1 LLPITVDSLTK
12 DFGPVRA
19 VDDVSFELEPGRVV
33 AFTGPNGSGKTT
45 TLRMLLGLVTPTS
58 GQALIGGCRYA
69 ELDEPARRVGA
80 VLETRAF
87 DGARTARDH
96 LRVVAT
102 EARLSPG
109 RVDEVLDLVGLA
121 DAADRRA
128 KGFSL
133 GMGQRLSLGAALMG
147 DPDVLILDE
156 PTNGLD
162 PAGMRWLREL
172 LRGLAAEGRMVIVSS
187 HALAEVQQTADEV
200 LILDGGRLLSHLR
213 TSEVESLEDA
223 FLELTAE
230 PEGDRS

>member
-1 LLPITVDSLTK
+1 LLPITVESLTK
-12 DFGPVRA
+12 DFGAVRA
-19 VDDVSFELEPGRVV
+19 VDDVTFELQPGRVV
-33 AFTGPNGSGKTT
+33 GFTGPNGSGKTT

-58 GQALIGGCRYA
+58 GRALIGGRPYH
-69 ELDEPARRVGA
+69 ELDEPTRRVGA

-87 DGARTARDH
+87 DGGRTARDH

-102 EARLSPG
+102 EARLSLA
-109 RVDEVLDLVGLA
+109 RVDEVLDLVGLS

-133 GMGQRLSLGAALMG
+133 GMGQRLALGAALMG

-162 PAGMRWLREL
+162 PAGIRWLREF
-172 LRGLAAEGRMVIVSS
+172 LRGLAAEGRTVVVSS

-200 LILDGGRLLSHLR
+200 LILDAGRLLSHR
-213 TSEVESLEDA
+213 RMSDIESLEDA
-223 FLELTAE
+223 FLNLTSAQKE
-230 PEGDRS
+230 S

>member
-1 LLPITVDSLTK
+1 MLPITVDSLTK

-19 VDDVSFELEPGRVV
+19 VDDVSFELQPGRVV
-33 AFTGPNGSGKTT
+33 GFTGPNGSGKTT

-58 GQALIGGCRYA
+58 GRALIGGRRYD

-87 DGARTARDH
+87 DGGRTARDH

-102 EARLSPG
+102 EARLARA
-109 RVDEVLDLVGLA
+109 RVDEVLDLVGLS

-162 PAGMRWLREL
+162 PAGIRWLREF
-172 LRGLAAEGRMVIVSS
+172 LRGLAAEGRTVVVSS

-200 LILDGGRLLSHLR
+200 LILDAGRLLSHR
-213 TSEVESLEDA
+213 PMSDIDSLEDA
-223 FLELTAE
+223 FLDLTAAPKE
-230 PEGDRS
+230 CRS

>member
-1 LLPITVDSLTK
+1 
-12 DFGPVRA
+12 
-19 VDDVSFELEPGRVV
+19 VV
-33 AFTGPNGSGKTT
+33 GFTGPNGSGKTT

-58 GQALIGGCRYA
+58 GRALIGGRRYG
-69 ELDEPARRVGA
+69 ELDEPTRRVGA

-87 DGARTARDH
+87 DGGRTARDH

-102 EARLSPG
+102 EARLPRA
-109 RVDEVLDLVGLA
+109 RVEEVLDLVGLS

-133 GMGQRLSLGAALMG
+133 GMGQRLALGAALMG

-162 PAGMRWLREL
+162 PAGIRWLREF
-172 LRGLAAEGRMVIVSS
+172 LRGLAAEGRTVLVSS

-200 LILDGGRLLSHLR
+200 LILDGGRLLSHR
-213 TSEVESLEDA
+213 RMSDIESLEDA
-223 FLELTAE
+223 FLNLTSAQKE
-230 PEGDRS
+230 S